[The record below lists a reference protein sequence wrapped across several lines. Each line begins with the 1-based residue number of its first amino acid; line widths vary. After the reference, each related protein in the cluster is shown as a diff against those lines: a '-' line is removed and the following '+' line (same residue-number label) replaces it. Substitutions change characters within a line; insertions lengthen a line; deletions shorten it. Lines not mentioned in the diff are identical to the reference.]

1 VTSSG
6 GTLPSGSYGGRR
18 QRVGVPLLHPASGR
32 IATYFLLV
40 VGAIVFT
47 MPLLVM
53 VFTSF
58 KSFGEINTYPP
69 TFLPNEWVFGNYG
82 EAWTYPNT
90 DFPRWTLNTLLIL
103 AFTLPGVVLSSSLVG
118 YGFARLKFPGRD
130 LWFGLTIASIMLPP
144 QVTLIPLYILFHQL
158 GWLDT
163 FLPLIV
169 PSWFGGGA
177 LNIFLMR
184 QFYLGIPSELDDAA
198 LMDGAGKF
206 TIWWRIY
213 VPLSRPVIVTVAL
226 LTTLQIWND
235 FLGPLIYLTKP
246 ENYTLALGL
255 SRFQGQFVT
264 RSDYLMAISTLMVL
278 PMVILF
284 IFAQRYIVKGF
295 ITSGLKG

>member
-1 VTSSG
+1 VG
-6 GTLPSGSYGGRR
+6 AALGGRR
-18 QRVGVPLLHPASGR
+18 AAGR
-32 IATYFLLV
+32 IPRGGGLLPTRGRSATYVLLLI
-40 VGAIVFT
+40 GAITFT
-47 MPLLVM
+47 LPLIIM
-53 VFTSF
+53 VLTSF

-69 TFLPNEWVFGNYG
+69 TFIPNQFVTANYG
-82 EAWTYPNT
+82 EAWNYPNT
-90 DFPRWTLNTLLIL
+90 DFPRWTFNTLLIVT
-103 AFTLPGVVLSSSLVG
+103 ATLPGVLLSSSLVG
-118 YGFARLKFPGRD
+118 YGFARLRFRGRN
-130 LWFGLTIASIMLPP
+130 LWFLLTIASIMLPP

-184 QFYLGIPSELDDAA
+184 QFFLGIPRELDDAA
-198 LMDGAGKF
+198 RIDGAGAF
-206 TIWWRIY
+206 SIWWRIY
-213 VPLSRPVIVTVAL
+213 VPLSRPVMVTVAL
-226 LTTLQIWND
+226 LTTLGIWND

-246 ENYTLALGL
+246 ENYTLAIGL

-264 RSDYLMAISTLMVL
+264 RSDYLMSISTLMIV
-278 PMVILF
+278 PMIILF

>member
-1 VTSSG
+1 VTATREALAPTSV
-6 GTLPSGSYGGRR
+6 GGR
-18 QRVGVPLLHPASGR
+18 QRRDRRRFLHPGSGR
-32 IATYFLLV
+32 TATYVLLV

-47 MPLLVM
+47 MPLVIM
-53 VFTSF
+53 VLTSF

-69 TFLPNEWVFGNYG
+69 TFLPNQWVPGNYA
-82 EAWTYPNT
+82 EAWNYPNT
-90 DFPRWTLNTLLIL
+90 DFPRWTFNTVLIL
-103 AFTLPGVVLSSSLVG
+103 ALTLPGVVLSSSLVG

-130 LWFGLTIASIMLPP
+130 LWFALTIASIMLPP
-144 QVTLIPLYILFHQL
+144 QVTLIPLYIVFHQL

-198 LMDGAGKF
+198 LIDGAGKF

-213 VPLSRPVIVTVAL
+213 VPLSRPVMVTVAL

-246 ENYTLALGL
+246 DNYTLAIGL

-264 RSDYLMAISTLMVL
+264 RSDYMMAISTLMVL

>member
-1 VTSSG
+1 MTPIRTVAPQTFG
-6 GTLPSGSYGGRR
+6 VRGRR
-18 QRVGVPLLHPASGR
+18 GAGFLPGSGR
-32 IATYFLLV
+32 AAVYLLLV
-40 VGAIVFT
+40 VGAIAFT
-47 MPLLVM
+47 MPLIIM
-53 VFTSF
+53 VLTSF

-69 TFLPNEWVFGNYG
+69 TFLPNEWVASNYS
-82 EAWTYPNT
+82 EAWSYPNT
-90 DFPRWTLNTLLIL
+90 DFPRWTLNTLIIV
-103 AFTLPGVVLSSSLVG
+103 AATLPGVVLSSSLVG
-118 YGFARLKFPGRD
+118 YGFARLRFPGRNA
-130 LWFGLTIASIMLPP
+130 WFLLTIASIMLPP

-169 PSWFGGGA
+169 PAWFGGGA

-184 QFYLGIPSELDDAA
+184 QFFLGIPRELDDAA
-198 LMDGAGKF
+198 LIDGAGRF

-213 VPLSRPVIVTVAL
+213 VPLSRPVMVTVAL
-226 LTTLQIWND
+226 LTTLGIWND

-246 ENYTLALGL
+246 DNYTLALGL

-264 RSDYLMAISTLMVL
+264 RSDYMMSIATLMVI

>member
-1 VTSSG
+1 MTPTTFGSADRRSGVGFLPSRGRGAVYLLLLIGAVTF
-6 GTLPSGSYGGRR
+6 TLP
-18 QRVGVPLLHPASGR
+18 L
-32 IATYFLLV
+32 I
-40 VGAIVFT
+40 
-47 MPLLVM
+47 VM

-69 TFLPNEWVFGNYG
+69 SFVPREWVFGNYA

-90 DFPRWTLNTLLIL
+90 DFTRWTLNTLIL
-103 AFTLPGVVLSSSLVG
+103 VGATLPGVLLSSSLVG
-118 YGFARLKFPGRD
+118 YGFARLRFPGRN
-130 LWFGLTIASIMLPP
+130 LWFLLTIASIMLPP

-169 PSWFGGGA
+169 PAWFGGGA

-184 QFYLGIPSELDDAA
+184 QFFLGIPKDIDDAA
-198 LMDGAGKF
+198 LIDGAGRF

-213 VPLSRPVIVTVAL
+213 VPLSRPVMVTVAL
-226 LTTLQIWND
+226 LTTLGIWND

-264 RSDYLMAISTLMVL
+264 RSDYLMAISTLMVI

-295 ITSGLKG
+295 ITSGVKG

>member
-1 VTSSG
+1 VTPSRGAVAPRPFG
-6 GTLPSGSYGGRR
+6 GPRRRRDGAGFLPGKGR
-18 QRVGVPLLHPASGR
+18 A
-32 IATYFLLV
+32 ATYVLLI
-40 VGAIVFT
+40 VGALAFT
-47 MPLLVM
+47 MPLIIM
-53 VFTSF
+53 VLTSF

-69 TFLPNEWVFGNYG
+69 TFLPKDLVTSNYA

-90 DFPRWTLNTLLIL
+90 DFTRWTLNTLIIL
-103 AFTLPGVVLSSSLVG
+103 GATLPGVLLSSSLVG
-118 YGFARLKFPGRD
+118 YGFARLRFRGRN
-130 LWFGLTIASIMLPP
+130 LWFVLTIASIMLPP

-184 QFYLGIPSELDDAA
+184 QFFLGIPREIDDAA
-198 LMDGAGKF
+198 LIDGAGPF

-213 VPLSRPVIVTVAL
+213 VPLSRPVMVTVAL
-226 LTTLQIWND
+226 LTTLGIWND
-235 FLGPLIYLTKP
+235 FLGPLIYLTRP

-264 RSDYLMAISTLMVL
+264 RSDYLMAISTLMVI

-295 ITSGLKG
+295 ITSGVKG

>member
-1 VTSSG
+1 
-6 GTLPSGSYGGRR
+6 
-18 QRVGVPLLHPASGR
+18 
-32 IATYFLLV
+32 
-40 VGAIVFT
+40 
-47 MPLLVM
+47 M
-53 VFTSF
+53 
-58 KSFGEINTYPP
+58 
-69 TFLPNEWVFGNYG
+69 
-82 EAWTYPNT
+82 
-90 DFPRWTLNTLLIL
+90 
-103 AFTLPGVVLSSSLVG
+103 G

-130 LWFGLTIASIMLPP
+130 LWFALTIASIMLPP
-144 QVTLIPLYILFHQL
+144 QVTLIPLYTLFHQL

-226 LTTLQIWND
+226 LTPLQIWND

-264 RSDYLMAISTLMVL
+264 RSDLTRWRS
-278 PMVILF
+278 
-284 IFAQRYIVKGF
+284 QR
-295 ITSGLKG
+295 

>member
-1 VTSSG
+1 VG
-6 GTLPSGSYGGRR
+6 WLPDQGR
-18 QRVGVPLLHPASGR
+18 V
-32 IATYFLLV
+32 ATYVLLV
-40 VGAIVFT
+40 VGAIAFT
-47 MPLLVM
+47 MPLIIM
-53 VFTSF
+53 VSTSF

-69 TFLPNEWVFGNYG
+69 TFLPRELVPGNYA
-82 EAWTYPNT
+82 EAWNYPNT
-90 DFPRWTLNTLLIL
+90 DFTRWTLNTLLIVV
-103 AFTLPGVVLSSSLVG
+103 ATLPGVLLSSSLVG
-118 YGFARLKFPGRD
+118 YGFARLRFRGRNA
-130 LWFGLTIASIMLPP
+130 WFLLTIASIMLPP

-169 PSWFGGGA
+169 PAWFGGGA

-184 QFYLGIPSELDDAA
+184 QFFLGIPREIDDAA
-198 LMDGAGKF
+198 RIDGAGPF

-213 VPLSRPVIVTVAL
+213 VPLSRPVMVTVAL
-226 LTTLQIWND
+226 LTTLGIWND

-264 RSDYLMAISTLMVL
+264 RADYMMAISTVMVI
-278 PMVILF
+278 PMIILF